1 MPVKTGGTWYTDW
14 ISFADWIGVSWAV
27 VVVVV
32 VCCRRAM
39 TKKELQ
45 KELKRREREELRQVC
60 GGSCNYLMYIVSTGY

>member
-1 MPVKTGGTWYTDW
+1 
-14 ISFADWIGVSWAV
+14 
-27 VVVVV
+27 
-32 VCCRRAM
+32 M